1 MLAASLLLL
10 AEATRAGRLAP
21 SQTVPA
27 DTDCRS
33 AVIVIF
39 GVFKHY
45 FTFTIIL
52 IAILPIPYHNYL
64 VFRFWSA
71 APSPDSP
78 PSPVPARAVFYWWD
92 AGSRACLPCRRCVGE
107 EHTLQPCTK
116 YRDTQC
122 GSRHQVN
129 MTGEEEEEG
138 EEDLHEGV
146 LVFEARDQVEK
157 VPPAFGTPKHEESG
171 AEVER
176 SSSTRDVHMQRVSEE
191 FEAAG
196 LKYQTD
202 GSSAAPFGRPKFYTD
217 ETDDESSQ
225 SPREKH
231 LENVVKKFLREDNNG
246 AENATDKEVEQNEDI
261 TANTVGAGHNSED
274 EAPVAPSSMQPS
286 TDQVLT
292 KNAFRQIFKMIKDDY
307 ERMEEAPEARRSKES
322 EFAKHKLLITLGF
335 LILFLAV
342 ACLVMVTQDQPKGPL
357 GQQQGHGHPARASL
371 PQTCGRGKGAKLL
384 PKYHCLH
391 YKGIGKGG

>member
-1 MLAASLLLL
+1 MIILALLVVSLVV
-10 AEATRAGRLAP
+10 P
-21 SQTVPA
+21 SILCLPLQPA
-27 DTDCRS
+27 HLDTDCR
-33 AVIVIF
+33 
-39 GVFKHY
+39 
-45 FTFTIIL
+45 
-52 IAILPIPYHNYL
+52 
-64 VFRFWSA
+64 FWTQTQTHTQHRRTVEV
-71 APSPDSP
+71 DSW
-78 PSPVPARAVFYWWD
+78 SSRAVFYWWD
-92 AGSRACLPCRRCVGE
+92 SHSRACLPCRRCGGE

-122 GSRHQVN
+122 GSRHQIN
-129 MTGEEEEEG
+129 MTREEEEEEG

-157 VPPAFGTPKHEESG
+157 VPPAFGTPKHEES
-171 AEVER
+171 EVER

-202 GSSAAPFGRPKFYTD
+202 ASSAAPFGRPKFYTD

-231 LENVVKKFLREDNNG
+231 LENVVKKFLREENNG
-246 AENATDKEVEQNEDI
+246 AENATQKEVELNEDI
-261 TANTVGAGHNSED
+261 TTKTLDAGDNSEEED
-274 EAPVAPSSMQPS
+274 PVAPSSMQPS

-307 ERMEEAPEARRSKES
+307 ERMEEAPEARRIKES

-335 LILFLAV
+335 LVLFLAV
-342 ACLVMVTQDQPKGPL
+342 ACLVMVTQDPPKGPP
-357 GQQQGHGHPARASL
+357 GHQQGQGYPAGL

-384 PKYHCLH
+384 PY
-391 YKGIGKGG
+391 YT